1 MDRRGP
7 LIVRLRRLGGRVPP
21 PDNEHLDVAP
31 DGEFSMWRSTNTGV
45 AGRFAGRLDPEELAG
60 LAAEAREAAA
70 AGDLE
75 VQPFPDASIE
85 TVEVQGARAELGGDA
100 DGAWTPLVARLH
112 RLLDELTTA
121 PLAAIAL
128 EVDRGGRRARLVHR
142 GGERLRLDLSGLSSR
157 AVLWG
162 PNWWLL
168 EDWRSGAEDHGEAGG
183 ARSGAGPGA
192 GGTGAGGTVEAGPSW
207 SMELPFAHG
216 FEPGPDRTLQG
227 FAELVLIE
235 REVPVS
241 VGLMTTSPFSDTPVE
256 APGTTERPEGG

>member
-31 DGEFSMWRSTNTGV
+31 DGEFSMWRSTNTGI
-45 AGRFAGRLDPEELAG
+45 AGRFAGRLDPDELAA
-60 LAAEAREAAA
+60 LSAEARQASA

-100 DGAWTPLVARLH
+100 DGPWAPLVARLH
-112 RLLDELTTA
+112 RLLDELTAA

-128 EVDRGGRRARLVHR
+128 EVDQDGRRARLVHR
-142 GGERLRLDLSGLSSR
+142 GSQPLRLDLSGLSSR

-168 EDWRSGAEDHGEAGG
+168 QDWRSGTGDDG
-183 ARSGAGPGA
+183 AAGPGA
-192 GGTGAGGTVEAGPSW
+192 GASERGPVQAALSW
-207 SMELPFAHG
+207 SMELPFGHG

-235 REVPVS
+235 REVPVP
-241 VGLMTTSPFSDTPVE
+241 VGLMATSPFSG
-256 APGTTERPEGG
+256 APG

>member
-1 MDRRGP
+1 MDRSAP

-31 DGEFSMWRSTNTGV
+31 DGEFSMWRSTNTGI
-45 AGRFAGRLDPEELAG
+45 AGRFAGRLDPDELAG
-60 LAAEAREAAA
+60 LQAEASRASA

-85 TVEVQGARAELGGDA
+85 TVEVQGARAELGGDT
-100 DGAWTPLVARLH
+100 DGPWAPLVARLH
-112 RLLDELTTA
+112 RLLDELTAA

-128 EVDRGGRRARLVHR
+128 EVDRDGRRARLVHR
-142 GGERLRLDLSGLSSR
+142 GSQPLRLDLSGLSSR

-168 EDWRSGAEDHGEAGG
+168 QDWRSGPGDDG
-183 ARSGAGPGA
+183 AAAAGAGATARGP
-192 GGTGAGGTVEAGPSW
+192 VEAGPSW
-207 SMELPFAHG
+207 SMELPFGHG

-235 REVPVS
+235 RELPVP
-241 VGLMTTSPFSDTPVE
+241 VGLMATSPFSG
-256 APGTTERPEGG
+256 APG

>member
-1 MDRRGP
+1 MDGRGP

-45 AGRFAGRLDPEELAG
+45 AGRFAGHLDPAELAG
-60 LAAEAREAAA
+60 LVAEASEASA

-75 VQPFPDASIE
+75 VQPFPDASLE
-85 TVEVQGARAELGGDA
+85 TIEVQGARAELGGDTE
-100 DGAWTPLVARLH
+100 GAWAPLVARLH
-112 RLLDELTTA
+112 RLLDELTAA

-128 EVDRGGRRARLVHR
+128 EVDQGGRRARLVHR
-142 GGERLRLDLSGLSSR
+142 GSDPLRLDLSGLASR

-168 EDWRSGAEDHGEAGG
+168 QDWRSGTGEDGRAGAAGG
-183 ARSGAGPGA
+183 AGAGAGA
-192 GGTGAGGTVEAGPSW
+192 GAVEAGPSW
-207 SMELPFAHG
+207 SLELPFAHG

-235 REVPVS
+235 REIPVS
-241 VGLMTTSPFSDTPVE
+241 VGLMATSPFSG
-256 APGTTERPEGG
+256 APG

>member
-142 GGERLRLDLSGLSSR
+142 GSERLRLDLSGLSSR

-168 EDWRSGAEDHGEAGG
+168 EDWRSGAEDHGEADG
-183 ARSGAGPGA
+183 AGSGAGP
-192 GGTGAGGTVEAGPSW
+192 GAGGTVEAGPSW

-241 VGLMTTSPFSDTPVE
+241 VGLMTTSPFSD
-256 APGTTERPEGG
+256 APG

>member
-1 MDRRGP
+1 MDRSAP

-60 LAAEAREAAA
+60 LQAEARQASV

-85 TVEVQGARAELGGDA
+85 TVEVQGARAELGRDT
-100 DGAWTPLVARLH
+100 DGPWAPLVGRVH
-112 RLLDELTTA
+112 RLLDELTAA

-128 EVDRGGRRARLVHR
+128 EVDRDGRRARLVHR
-142 GGERLRLDLSGLSSR
+142 GSRPLWLDLSGLSSR

-168 EDWRSGAEDHGEAGG
+168 QDWRSGSGEDGAAEEGGG
-183 ARSGAGPGA
+183 ATARGR
-192 GGTGAGGTVEAGPSW
+192 VEAGPSW
-207 SMELPFAHG
+207 SMELPFGHG

-235 REVPVS
+235 REVPVP
-241 VGLMTTSPFSDTPVE
+241 VGLMATSSFSG
-256 APGTTERPEGG
+256 APG